1 MKKEKIIGLGVLS
14 LFLIAGI
21 STAFA
26 NGYGGVDREARQATM
41 EENKAQMGEIIEN
54 GTYGDWVNFSD
65 QNFEKKVTQMRE
77 RHTER
82 TSQINSENWDK
93 FVEAHQLMVSGDKEG
108 AQAIFEELGIERG
121 MGQGSFKGNGQFGR
135 GECPR
140 NNQQ

>member
-26 NGYGGVDREARQATM
+26 NGYGGFDREARQAIM
-41 EENKAQMGEIIEN
+41 EENKAQMGEIFES
-54 GTYGDWVNFSD
+54 GTYSDWVNFSN
-65 QNFEKKVTQMRE
+65 QNFEEKVTQMRE

-82 TSQINSENWDK
+82 ISQITSENWNRFK
-93 FVEAHQLMVSGDKEG
+93 EAHQLMVNGDREG
-108 AQAIFEELGIERG
+108 AQVIFEELGIEKG
-121 MGQGSFKGNGQFGR
+121 MGNGAFKGKGQFNKGV
-135 GECPR
+135 CPR